1 MKADKEKQKKPGL
14 VKRIWRGIVGFS
26 DFITTLPELFLGQ

>member
-1 MKADKEKQKKPGL
+1 MKGGKPEGKEPGL
-14 VKRIWRGIVGFS
+14 LKRVWRAIVGFS